1 MLIPLSEATQETCG
15 GKAGTLG
22 MLLRAGFAVPDGFV
36 VPLDAHHD
44 TLGNERPDVAVD
56 GPEGPSRAGPAAPL
70 PAALLD
76 GLAHGLAALGDPPV
90 AVRSSASS
98 EDTGEASAAGQHES
112 VLAVQ
117 GVDGVAQAVRACWA
131 SLHSPRATAY
141 RRGAAHDQPV
151 DAGSM
156 AVLVQR
162 LVDAELSGV
171 VFAPA
176 APDGVTVI
184 EASWGLGP
192 SVVGGTVTPDSYRVA
207 ADGSVGR
214 TVADKRTR
222 LDRRGTGLT
231 LSDVP
236 ADGRIRPTLDDE
248 TARRLA
254 RLGRRVVELLGGA
267 QDIEWAIARGR
278 TWVVQARPVTA
289 ALPPM
294 PPMPPMPSATQG
306 TPSPSAHPSHP
317 ARPSPAGPPAPR
329 ANRLT
334 GTAGSTGT
342 ATGTARVV
350 RDPSDFSR
358 VRPGD
363 VLVCPFTDP
372 AWTPLLRIA
381 AGVVTETGGVL
392 SHAAIIAR
400 ERRIPAV
407 LGIVGATVLILDGSP
422 VTIDGTAGTVT
433 TST

>member
-1 MLIPLSEATQETCG
+1 M
-15 GKAGTLG
+15 
-22 MLLRAGFAVPDGFV
+22 
-36 VPLDAHHD
+36 
-44 TLGNERPDVAVD
+44 
-56 GPEGPSRAGPAAPL
+56 
-70 PAALLD
+70 
-76 GLAHGLAALGDPPV
+76 
-90 AVRSSASS
+90 
-98 EDTGEASAAGQHES
+98 
-112 VLAVQ
+112 
-117 GVDGVAQAVRACWA
+117 
-131 SLHSPRATAY
+131 
-141 RRGAAHDQPV
+141 
-151 DAGSM
+151 
-156 AVLVQR
+156 
-162 LVDAELSGV
+162 
-171 VFAPA
+171 
-176 APDGVTVI
+176 
-184 EASWGLGP
+184 
-192 SVVGGTVTPDSYRVA
+192 
-207 ADGSVGR
+207 
-214 TVADKRTR
+214 
-222 LDRRGTGLT
+222 
-231 LSDVP
+231 P

-254 RLGRRVVELLGGA
+254 RLGRKVVELLGGA

-294 PPMPPMPSATQG
+294 PPMPSATQPA
-306 TPSPSAHPSHP
+306 PSPSAHPSQP
-317 ARPSPAGPPAPR
+317 ARPSPAVPPAPS

-400 ERRIPAV
+400 ERGIPAV
-407 LGIVGATVLILDGSP
+407 LGIAGATVLILDGSP